1 MIVTAIH
8 IVFTGILLIL
18 FGWLLY
24 RNPNWINPYGE
35 MPPERKAL
43 VNIDG
48 LKRALFIALGICGG
62 VFFVAAL
69 LLLMEAVGPRAL
81 GIIIG
86 VNVLAFVVAV
96 IVAMRRYNGFARD
109 ENGEGYYH
117 FGNLTKAAKV
127 TVVIVMVLVAA
138 LAVFLTVIMNR
149 K

>member
-1 MIVTAIH
+1 MIFG
-8 IVFTGILLIL
+8 IVLMLLTGILLFL
-18 FGWLLY
+18 FGWLLN

-48 LKRALFIALGICGG
+48 LKKALFIALGICGG
-62 VFFVAAL
+62 VLVAAAL
-69 LLLMEAVGPRAL
+69 LLLMEVIGPSAL
-81 GIIIG
+81 GIILG

-117 FGNLTKAAKV
+117 FGNLSKAAKV

>member
-1 MIVTAIH
+1 MIFG
-8 IVFTGILLIL
+8 IVLMLLTGILLFL

-48 LKRALFIALGICGG
+48 LKKALFIALGICGG
-62 VFFVAAL
+62 VLVAATL
-69 LLLMEAVGPRAL
+69 LLLMEVIGPSAL
-81 GIIIG
+81 GIILG

-117 FGNLTKAAKV
+117 FGNLSKAAKV
-127 TVVIVMVLVAA
+127 TVVIVMVFVAA

>member
-8 IVFTGILLIL
+8 IVLTGILLIL
-18 FGWLLY
+18 LGWLLY

-48 LKRALFIALGICGG
+48 LKKALFIALGICGG
-62 VFFVAAL
+62 VLVAAAL
-69 LLLMEAVGPRAL
+69 LLLMEAVGPSAL
-81 GIIIG
+81 GIILG

-109 ENGEGYYH
+109 ENDEGYYH

-138 LAVFLTVIMNR
+138 LAVFFTVIMNR